1 MSLTA
6 PLRWAASRF
15 SPAGPRGR
23 ITILIYHRVLS
34 KPDAMLEGEV
44 DIAAFDWQMEILA
57 RNFNVLPLV
66 EAVQRLRASCLP
78 ARAAAI
84 TFDDGYADNVE
95 NALPVL
101 TRYGLNATFFIAT
114 TYLNGGRMWNDTI
127 IEAVRRT
134 PEPILDLCSLH
145 LGSYSS
151 VGIGERR
158 EAATALIRHLKHRPQ
173 AERSRLTQGICDIV
187 GTELPAT
194 LMMRDEQVLELCRA
208 GMGIGAHTVTHPI
221 LARLNAQEA
230 HSEIA
235 SGRDYLA
242 TLTGQPVELFA
253 YPNGFPRRDYTAEH
267 VKMVRDLGFKAA
279 VSTAWGAGT
288 VDSDLFQLPRFTP
301 WDTTPGR
308 FLLRL
313 VLNYRQQTQ
322 VA

>member
-1 MSLTA
+1 MSPAAL
-6 PLRWAASRF
+6 LRLAASQL
-15 SPAGPRGR
+15 SPAGRRGR
-23 ITILIYHRVLS
+23 LTILIYHRVLS

-44 DIAAFDWQMEILA
+44 DIAAFDWQMDVLA

-66 EAVQRLRASCLP
+66 EAVQKLRARSLP

-114 TYLNGGRMWNDTI
+114 AYLNGGRMWNDSI
-127 IEAVRRT
+127 IEAVRRSL
-134 PEPILDLCSLH
+134 EPMLDLSSLD
-145 LGSYSS
+145 LGDYPIAR
-151 VGIGERR
+151 VEERR
-158 EAATALIRHLKHRPQ
+158 ETATALIRDLKHRPQ
-173 AERSRLTQGICDIV
+173 AERRRLTQGICEIV
-187 GTELPAT
+187 GTELPAS
-194 LMMRDEQVLELCRA
+194 LMMRDEQVRELCEA
-208 GMGIGAHTVTHPI
+208 GMGIGAHTATHPI

-230 HSEIA
+230 RSDIV
-235 SGRDYLA
+235 SGREYLA

-253 YPNGFPRRDYTAEH
+253 YPNGFPQRDYTAEH
-267 VKMVRDLGFKAA
+267 VKMVRDLGFRAA

-288 VDSDLFQLPRFTP
+288 ADSDFFQLPRFTP
-301 WDTTPGR
+301 WDATPWR

-313 VLNYRQQTQ
+313 VLNYRQKTQ